1 MPKQTV
7 AKDAPL
13 AEITLRRYEK
23 PNNLGTREAIK
34 RLCLSLG
41 LLQAGDSRDII
52 VDIFQVLLEART
64 EKKALP
70 AELLQNL
77 VIEKRKQA
85 NLPLKGIAG
94 SNIRRQ
100 VKRLRDLFLVEK
112 NNNLY
117 RITEFEQ
124 LSTIFEEKIKK
135 YYLNS
140 IIERVNDYIKAVE
153 P

>member
-1 MPKQTV
+1 MPKHTV
-7 AKDAPL
+7 VKDAPL

-23 PNNLGTREAIK
+23 PVNLGKRETIK

-41 LLQAGDSRDII
+41 LLQAGDSRDVI
-52 VDIFQVLLEART
+52 VDIFHTLLEARQ
-64 EKKALP
+64 ERK
-70 AELLQNL
+70 ELDSETIQNL
-77 VIEKRKQA
+77 VLEKRKQG

-100 VKRLRDLFLVEK
+100 LKRMRDLFLVEK
-112 NNNLY
+112 NTNLY

-140 IIERVNDYIKAVE
+140 IVERVHDYIKAVE
-153 P
+153 S